1 MFELVNLTLENEMD
15 LVLAQKKAVKIAEV
29 LKLTLSTQ
37 ATFATAITELARVV
51 IDYTDTGVLS
61 LGLIQESNRYS
72 LMGTIKYETLA
83 ESKIPEESYYYA
95 KKLVP
100 AFNMFSEAGMEFI
113 EVRINLPRSIGLNRE
128 KIHHT
133 KDFFKNEPPISA
145 YEEIKKRNY
154 ELFLIAE
161 DKNQQLKQSKYIDD
175 KRNEFISIA
184 SHELKTP
191 ITIIKAYTQ
200 LALSKKEQCSN
211 HVIDFLM
218 KIDAQS
224 TKLKNLVQQ
233 LMDSA
238 KIENGKLEYNYQ
250 VVDFNTFIEDATF
263 LITHLLPNHR
273 LIIEMGPDVQ
283 VKIDRERMD
292 QVLTN
297 LISNAGKYSK
307 AGSLVTLRT
316 VVDSAGALTVSIDDE
331 GIGMSKENIERA
343 FEKFHRDGDV
353 IDTYAGLGMGL
364 YIAYEIVKDHS
375 GKMWVESVKG
385 KGSTFYFSLPVL
397 PAAAES

>member
-15 LVLAQKKAVKIAEV
+15 LVLAQKKAVKVAEI

-37 ATFATAITELARVV
+37 ATFATAITELCRVV
-51 IDYTDTGVLS
+51 IDFTDTGILC

-72 LMGTIKYETLA
+72 LTGTIKYQTIPD
-83 ESKIPEESYYYA
+83 SKISEESYYYA

-100 AFNMFSEAGMEFI
+100 TFTITLVEENEVI
-113 EVRINLPRSIGLNRE
+113 EVRISLPRSIGLNRE
-128 KIHHT
+128 KILNIQ
-133 KDFFKNEPPISA
+133 DFFINEPPISA
-145 YEEIKKRNY
+145 YEEIKKRNF

-161 DKNQQLKQSKYIDD
+161 DKNAQLKQSKYIDD

-191 ITIIKAYTQ
+191 ITIIKAFTQ
-200 LALSKKEQCSN
+200 LALSKKTQCSDQ
-211 HVIDFLM
+211 VIDFLM

-250 VVDFNTFIEDATF
+250 VVDFNIFIEETTF
-263 LITHLLPNHR
+263 LITHLLPAHR
-273 LIIEMGPDVQ
+273 LIIDVGPNVQ
-283 VKIDRERMD
+283 VKIDRERID

-307 AGSLVTLRT
+307 TGSLVTLRT
-316 VVDSAGALTVSIDDE
+316 AVSAEGDLTVSIDDE
-331 GIGMSKENIERA
+331 GIGMSKDNMEKA
-343 FEKFHRDGDV
+343 FEKFHRDDEV
-353 IDTYAGLGMGL
+353 INRYAGLGMGL
-364 YIAYEIVKDHS
+364 YIASEIIKDHS
-375 GKMWVESVKG
+375 GKMWVESIKG
-385 KGSTFYFSLPVL
+385 EGSTFYFSLPCC
-397 PAAAES
+397 AAVEV